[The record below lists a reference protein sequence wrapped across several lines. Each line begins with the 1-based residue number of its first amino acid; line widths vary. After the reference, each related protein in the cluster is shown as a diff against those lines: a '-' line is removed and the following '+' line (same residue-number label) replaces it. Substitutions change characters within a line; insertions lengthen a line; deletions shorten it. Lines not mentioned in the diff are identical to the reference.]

1 MSGAACLP
9 SDTWQARKGKAHRV
23 LSPSHNGAV
32 AIGSVSVNH
41 TVGVLLVSSPLRA
54 EHIEKARKLAMMEA
68 ACCDPKS
75 SLVCPHRRSLPF
87 SMFLI
92 GFLSLAVP
100 SVAVR
105 KTRLTWV
112 NGIAHTLEHMEEAK
126 DKVKINRYPSN
137 GQEDCSLA
145 QC

>member
-9 SDTWQARKGKAHRV
+9 SDTWQARKKKSPP
-23 LSPSHNGAV
+23 LSPVHNGAV

-41 TVGVLLVSSPLRA
+41 TVGVFLVSSPLRA
-54 EHIEKARKLAMMEA
+54 EHIEKARKLAMMEGA
-68 ACCDPKS
+68 FCKPKL
-75 SLVCPHRRSLPF
+75 SLVCSHRRSLPF

-112 NGIAHTLEHMEEAK
+112 NGIAHTLEHMEDAK
-126 DKVKINRYPSN
+126 DKVKINLYPSD
-137 GQEDCSLA
+137 GQEDSLPA
-145 QC
+145 KC